1 MEYGKINAS
10 ILIVDDEPDFLRL
23 LGRIV
28 RLELPE
34 CEVLFAE
41 SANKALE
48 LLNIHDVDVACL
60 DIKMPDMDGFELLSY
75 IRDHY
80 PLITVIMITAYGCI
94 EVAVRAIKEGAYDF
108 ITKPLEQDVF
118 ILTLRKAIERAKLL
132 RENLRLRESVK
143 HYEVFQNIVGS
154 SPAMRKV
161 FDSIRMVAPTDVTV
175 LIRGESGTG
184 KELVARAIHELS
196 DRRSGPF
203 VPVNCPAVP
212 EHILESELF
221 GYKKGA
227 FTHAVHNR
235 KGLFQEAQGG
245 TIFLDEIGDIPMNI
259 QTKLLRVLQEKEI
272 KPLGDAHTIKVDVRV
287 IASTNQDLERKIAEG
302 SFREDLFYRLNV
314 VPIFVPSLRDRRED
328 IPLLVEHF
336 LKKYSDKFKKFVRQ
350 ISPELMR
357 WLMNQEWKGNVRE
370 LENTIMRGVLFAQGE
385 ELLLKDLGASV
396 EGRTIERSFELFP
409 DFSKNFENSGDMEL
423 SYKDA
428 KEKNLKEFHERFFG
442 RLLSITNGNI
452 SQAARLCGLERQA
465 LQYILKRYGI
475 QIEQY
480 KRSEQNHGGT
490 IRN

>member
-1 MEYGKINAS
+1 
-10 ILIVDDEPDFLRL
+10 
-23 LGRIV
+23 
-28 RLELPE
+28 
-34 CEVLFAE
+34 
-41 SANKALE
+41 
-48 LLNIHDVDVACL
+48 
-60 DIKMPDMDGFELLSY
+60 
-75 IRDHY
+75 
-80 PLITVIMITAYGCI
+80 
-94 EVAVRAIKEGAYDF
+94 
-108 ITKPLEQDVF
+108 
-118 ILTLRKAIERAKLL
+118 
-132 RENLRLRESVK
+132 
-143 HYEVFQNIVGS
+143 
-154 SPAMRKV
+154 
-161 FDSIRMVAPTDVTV
+161 VTV